1 MNLQQAVKM
10 AWKSIW
16 GKKGRSALTILGI
29 FIGIAA
35 VMTIVSVMEGMKL
48 KTMEQFEAMGSNR
61 ITVSIY
67 SWMYDEEGN
76 DISKDY
82 FPDLYDYCNGLKE
95 YVLGVTPTGRCD
107 ATVSYGTKSTA
118 NMQYQWDEMGNL
130 TGDMPPSLYYGSDQY
145 AACNNL
151 TIARGRDLALLDIE
165 KYNQVCVL
173 GAQAAK
179 TFFGSADPV
188 GKELSVNGNKFL
200 VAGVYTARLSDESAD
215 QSWLDNFIVFPYTAR
230 RLLGGDK
237 PTEFLV
243 KARSSE
249 AMTEAISRLSGFLKG
264 LVDQNTGGYNVYSE
278 SQWQEQSNEYLS
290 MVGLVLGGI
299 AAISLAVG
307 GIGIMNIMLVTV
319 TERTREIGIRRA
331 IGAQRSS
338 IVAQFLIEAA
348 MLCGIGGIIG
358 ILFGTAGSVI
368 LSNLLMQMTI
378 FPPVKVTVGAFAL
391 SVALGV
397 IFGSY
402 PAVKASKLQ
411 PVEAL
416 RAE

>member
-1 MNLQQAVKM
+1 MNIQQAVKM

-35 VMTIVSVMEGMKL
+35 VMTIVSVMEGMKQ

-67 SWMYDEEGN
+67 SWMYDEDGN

-82 FPDLYDYCNGLKE
+82 FPDLYDYCNGMKE
-95 YVLGVTPTGRCD
+95 YVMGITPTGYCN

-118 NMQYQWDEMGNL
+118 NMQYSWDEMGNPV
-130 TGDMPPSLYYGSDQY
+130 GDIPPSLYYGSDQY

-151 TIARGRDLALLDIE
+151 TIAKGRVLAQLDIE
-165 KYNQVCVL
+165 KYNQVCVM

-179 TFFGSADPV
+179 IFFGSANPV
-188 GKELSVNGNKFL
+188 NQTVQVNGQNFL
-200 VAGVYTARLSDESAD
+200 VVGVYASRLSEESAGA
-215 QSWLDNFIVFPYTAR
+215 STLDNFIVFPYTAR
-230 RLLGGDK
+230 RVLGGEK

-249 AMTEAISRLSGFLKG
+249 DMTEAISRLSGFLRG

-278 SQWQEQSNEYLS
+278 SQWQQQSNEYLTMIG
-290 MVGLVLGGI
+290 MVLAGI
-299 AAISLAVG
+299 AAISLLVG

-331 IGAQRSS
+331 IGAQRGS

-348 MLCGIGGIIG
+348 MLCGIGGIVG
-358 ILFGTAGSVI
+358 IAFGTLGSMA
-368 LSNLLMQMTI
+368 LSTLMFQMTI
-378 FPPVKVTVGAFAL
+378 YPSPAVTIGSFSL
-391 SVALGV
+391 SVVLGV

>member
-95 YVLGVTPTGRCD
+95 YVLGVTPTGWCN
-107 ATVSYGTKSTA
+107 ATVSYGTKSSA
-118 NMQYQWDEMGNL
+118 NMQYQWDERGNI
-130 TGDMPPSLYYGSDQY
+130 TGDVPPSLYYGSDQY
-145 AACNNL
+145 AVCNNL
-151 TIARGRDLALLDIE
+151 TIAKGRDLALLDIE
-165 KYNQVCVL
+165 KYNQVCVM

-188 GKELSVNGNKFL
+188 GKELMVNGNKFL
-200 VAGVYTARLSDESAD
+200 VAGVYASRLKDESAD
-215 QSWLDNFIVFPYTAR
+215 NNRMDNFIVFPYTAR
-230 RLLGGDK
+230 RILGGEK

-278 SQWQEQSNEYLS
+278 SQWQEQSNEYLT
-290 MVGLVLGGI
+290 MIGLVLGGI

-358 ILFGTAGSVI
+358 ILFGTAGSLI

>member
-61 ITVSIY
+61 ITVSVY
-67 SWMYDEEGN
+67 SWMYDENGN

-82 FPDLYDYCNGLKE
+82 FPDLYDFCNGMKE
-95 YVLGVTPTGRCD
+95 YVMGITPTGDCN

-118 NMQYQWDEMGNL
+118 NMQYSWDEMGNI

-151 TIARGRDLALLDIE
+151 TIAKGRDLAMLDIE
-165 KYNQVCVL
+165 KYKQVCVM
-173 GAQAAK
+173 GAQAAQ
-179 TFFGSADPV
+179 TFFGSADPT
-188 GKELSVNGNKFL
+188 GKELMVNGNQFL
-200 VAGVYTARLSDESAD
+200 VVGVYAPRMQGESAD
-215 QSWLDNFIVFPYTAR
+215 QSLLDNFIVFPYTAR
-230 RLLGGDK
+230 RVLGGDK

-249 AMTEAISRLSGFLKG
+249 AMTEAISRLNGFLKG
-264 LVDQNTGGYNVYSE
+264 LVDTNTGGYNVYSE
-278 SQWQEQSNEYLS
+278 SQWQEQSNEYLT

-358 ILFGTAGSVI
+358 ILFGTGGSLL

-378 FPPVKVTVGAFAL
+378 FPPVNVTVGAFAL

>member
-67 SWMYDEEGN
+67 SWMYDEDGN

-82 FPDLYDYCNGLKE
+82 FPELYDYCNGMKE
-95 YVLGVTPTGRCD
+95 YVMGITPTGYCN

-130 TGDMPPSLYYGSDQY
+130 TGDVPPSLYYGSDQY

-290 MVGLVLGGI
+290 MIGLVLGGI

-348 MLCGIGGIIG
+348 MLCGIGGIVG

-368 LSNLLMQMTI
+368 LSTLLMQMTI